1 LALLAALLFLERGT
15 RLDIEV
21 RTQAQVKIVKL
32 RGKLVL
38 GEPVDKLAAT
48 FTDLIAAGDSRF
60 ILDLEEVPMVDSSGI
75 GLLVRFLTAAKQKG
89 GSIKLLNPPKMVV
102 QTFKLVRILNIFDVY
117 DDAAAAIT
125 SYD

>member
-1 LALLAALLFLERGT
+1 LALPSAFLPLERGT

-21 RTQAQVKIVKL
+21 RTQAQIKIIKL

-38 GEPVDKLAAT
+38 GEPADKLAAT
-48 FTDLIAAGDSRF
+48 FTDLIASGDSRF

-89 GSIKLLNPPKMVV
+89 GSVKLLNPPKMVV
-102 QTFKLVRILNIFDVY
+102 QTFKLVRILNIFEVY

>member
-1 LALLAALLFLERGT
+1 M
-15 RLDIEV
+15 DIEV
-21 RTQAQVKIVKL
+21 RTLAQVKIVKL

-38 GEPVDKLAAT
+38 GEPADKLAAT

-60 ILDLEEVPMVDSSGI
+60 ILDLEEVSMVDSSGI

-89 GSIKLLNPPKMVV
+89 GSIKLLNPTKMVV
-102 QTFKLVRILNIFDVY
+102 QTFKLVRILNIFEVF
-117 DDAAAAIT
+117 DDPAAAIT

>member
-1 LALLAALLFLERGT
+1 MGQPA
-15 RLDIEV
+15 
-21 RTQAQVKIVKL
+21 
-32 RGKLVL
+32 
-38 GEPVDKLAAT
+38 DKLTAT

-75 GLLVRFLTAAKQKG
+75 GLLVRFLTAAKQRG
-89 GSIKLLNPPKMVV
+89 GSVKLLNPPKMVI
-102 QTFKLVRILNIFDVY
+102 QTFKLVRILNIFEVY

>member
-1 LALLAALLFLERGT
+1 
-15 RLDIEV
+15 LDIEV
-21 RTQAQVKIVKL
+21 RTQAQVKIIKL

-38 GEPVDKLAAT
+38 GEPADKLAAT
-48 FTDLIAAGDSRF
+48 FTDLIASGDSRF

-89 GSIKLLNPPKMVV
+89 GSVKLLNPPKMVV
-102 QTFKLVRILNIFDVY
+102 QTFKLVRILNIFEVY

-125 SYD
+125 SYN

>member
-1 LALLAALLFLERGT
+1 
-15 RLDIEV
+15 LDIEV
-21 RTQAQVKIVKL
+21 RTQANVKIIKL

-38 GEPVDKLAAT
+38 GQPADKLTAT

-89 GSIKLLNPPKMVV
+89 GSVKLLNPPKMVI
-102 QTFKLVRILNIFDVY
+102 QTFKLVRILNIFEVY

>member
-1 LALLAALLFLERGT
+1 M
-15 RLDIEV
+15 DIEV

-38 GEPVDKLAAT
+38 GEPVDKLSAT
-48 FTDLIAAGDSRF
+48 FSDLLGAGDSRF

-89 GSIKLLNPPKMVV
+89 GSIKLLNPAKMVV

-117 DDAAAAIT
+117 DDAGLAIT

>member
-1 LALLAALLFLERGT
+1 M
-15 RLDIEV
+15 DIEV
-21 RTQAQVKIVKL
+21 RTQAQVKIIKL

-38 GEPVDKLAAT
+38 GEPTDKLTAT

-89 GSIKLLNPPKMVV
+89 GSVKLLNPPKMVI
-102 QTFKLVRILNIFDVY
+102 QTFKLVRILNIFEVY

>member
-1 LALLAALLFLERGT
+1 
-15 RLDIEV
+15 LDIEV
-21 RTQAQVKIVKL
+21 RTQAQVKIIKL

-38 GEPVDKLAAT
+38 GEPADKLAAT

-89 GSIKLLNPPKMVV
+89 GSVKLLNPPKMVV
-102 QTFKLVRILNIFDVY
+102 QTFKLVRILNIFEVY